1 MSPARAAELP
11 PTRRPLQKRFSP
23 VSLRSYSGAVVAGV
37 SPARTSE
44 LQRPTR
50 TPLQKKHSLASL
62 SCYSQIGV
70 AVGDD
75 FAVLANLDGFA
86 IEHADAEAV
95 TAEFDGSV
103 GRRNPAFECRLGR
116 IVVDRYLHVGSF

>member
-1 MSPARAAELP
+1 MAVAAELP

-23 VSLRSYSGAVVAGV
+23 V
-37 SPARTSE
+37 
-44 LQRPTR
+44 
-50 TPLQKKHSLASL
+50 SL

-86 IEHADAEAV
+86 IEHAHAEAV
-95 TAEFDGSV
+95 TAEFDCSV
-103 GRRNPAFECRLGR
+103 GRRKPAFECRLGR
-116 IVVDRYLHVGSF
+116 IVVDRYLQVRSFWWLDVHPDWCFA